1 MTIWEIDGF
10 WSLCRNRSDPTI
22 APVVR
27 NLTNGARSSAF
38 ASIRGVARAVAA
50 LGALAVLL
58 ARSSRADTPGAVS
71 GPPPPTWSHDVAP
84 ILMGHCVECHRPGQ
98 VAPFSLLTYRDAAKR
113 ARFMEKMVKARAMPP
128 WSPDGP
134 PGAFLDERRL
144 SDAEIATIARW
155 AETGAAAGDLSQAPG
170 PPAAPDGGWRLGA
183 PDLVVRMRQPFPVP
197 AGPGDTYE
205 VLPIP
210 FSLDA
215 VPADV
220 IARARIPESD
230 VLAVAAVEIRPGNPR
245 VLHHAAV
252 FVDTTGVARRR
263 EAEEGGNGYSSF
275 GTPGFVPA
283 SYLGGRVPGTTPR
296 FLPSGIAAGVMPMSG
311 DVALQIHYHATG
323 KPETDQTEVGIYFMR
338 EPTVRMLDSLFLR
351 SFRLDIPAGDA
362 AFAVEDSIVIPADCI
377 LMSVFPHMH
386 LLGREV
392 HASALLPDGTTR
404 PLIDISRWSFRW
416 QDHYSY
422 REPFLLPKGTRV
434 RCRWVYD
441 NSASNPS
448 NPNSPPKGVQFGP
461 NSTDEMCGLLL
472 GVLPVNLADIPVL
485 LEARIAKMKASV
497 AELTP
502 EQRSR
507 FRWDDAFDD
516 LAGK

>member
-1 MTIWEIDGF
+1 MAEAGF
-10 WSLCRNRSDPTI
+10 GAVHGI
-22 APVVR
+22 AE
-27 NLTNGARSSAF
+27 GAAC
-38 ASIRGVARAVAA
+38 V
-50 LGALAVLL
+50 ALACFL
-58 ARSSRADTPGAVS
+58 AGSARGDTPI
-71 GPPPPTWSHDVAP
+71 PTWSHDVAP
-84 ILMGHCVECHRPGQ
+84 ILMDHCVECHRPGQ
-98 VAPFSLLTYRDAAKR
+98 VAPFPLITYTDAAKR
-113 ARFMEKMVKARAMPP
+113 AHFIEKMVKARAMPP

-134 PGAFLDERRL
+134 PGAFLDERLL
-144 SDAEIATIARW
+144 SDSEIATIARW
-155 AETGAAAGDLSQAPG
+155 AESGMPAGDLSQAPV
-170 PPAAPDGGWRLGA
+170 PPQAPTGGWRLGT
-183 PDLVVRMRQPFPVP
+183 PDLVVRMRQPFAVP

-205 VLPIP
+205 VLPVP
-210 FSLDA
+210 FSLGG

-220 IARARIPESD
+220 IAKARIPETNL
-230 VLAVAAVEIRPGNPR
+230 LAVAAVEVRPGNPQ
-245 VLHHAAV
+245 VLHHANV
-252 FVDTTGVARRR
+252 FVDTSGEARKR
-263 EAEEGGNGYSSF
+263 EAAEGGNGYASF

-283 SYLGGRVPGTTPR
+283 AYLGGRVPGTTPR

-311 DVALQIHYHATG
+311 DVVLQIHYHATG
-323 KPETDQTEVGIYFMR
+323 KPETDQSEVGIYLMR

-351 SFRLDIPAGDA
+351 SFKLDIPAGDA
-362 AFAVEDSIVIPADCI
+362 AYTVKDSIVVPADCI

-392 HASALLPDGTTR
+392 HATAQMPDETVR

-434 RCRWVYD
+434 SCRWVFD
-441 NSASNPS
+441 NSAANPS
-448 NPNSPPKGVQFGP
+448 NPNSPPKEVLFGP

-485 LEARIAKMKASV
+485 AEARAAKMKESI

-502 EQRSR
+502 EERSR
-507 FRWDDAFDD
+507 FKWDDAFDD

>member
-1 MTIWEIDGF
+1 VA
-10 WSLCRNRSDPTI
+10 RK
-22 APVVR
+22 
-27 NLTNGARSSAF
+27 LTSGARSSAF
-38 ASIRGVARAVAA
+38 ASSRCIARAVAA

-58 ARSSRADTPGAVS
+58 AHSSRADTPGAAT
-71 GPPPPTWSHDVAP
+71 GEPPPTWAHDVAP
-84 ILMGHCVECHRPGQ
+84 ILMNHCVECHRPGQ
-98 VAPFSLLTYRDAAKR
+98 VAPFSLLAYRDAAKR
-113 ARFMEKMVKARAMPP
+113 ARFVEKMVKARAMPP

-155 AETGAAAGDLSQAPG
+155 AETGAAAGDLSQAPV
-170 PPAAPDGGWRLGA
+170 PPAAPDGGWRLGT

-210 FSLDA
+210 FSLGA

-230 VLAVAAVEIRPGNPR
+230 ELAVAAVEIRPGNPR

-263 EAEEGGNGYSSF
+263 EAEEGGNGYRSF

-311 DVALQIHYHATG
+311 DVVLQIHYHATG

-351 SFRLDIPAGDA
+351 SFRLDIPAGDP
-362 AFAVEDSIVIPADCI
+362 AFAVEDSIMIPADCI

-392 HASALLPDGTTR
+392 HVSALLPDGTTR

-441 NSASNPS
+441 NSVSNPS
-448 NPNSPPKGVQFGP
+448 NPNSPPKDVQFGP

-472 GVLPVNLADIPVL
+472 GVIPVNLADIPVL
-485 LEARIAKMKASV
+485 LEARVAKMKASV

-507 FRWDDAFDD
+507 FKWDDAFDD